1 MDENLKIPYNHCIF
15 HLDSIHLQGVPN
27 LHFEHNGGRS
37 WIYSR
42 LLPHPLNFEILDQP
56 VTDSMLI
63 LQVVGEISS
72 IETVPT
78 AEREGQDEVGND
90 GVHVACWV
98 EPRSDT
104 ASRTL
109 WGRIRQSL
117 DGVAEATDVKLNFSQ
132 LFAVDEVTGVP
143 RLKVAWMPSQDVSTH
158 QRLWIGYLSHVKYFS
173 KPHYPSSVR
182 VIPAVLLMF
191 LTGSLYRF
199 CSTWNM
205 GL

>member
-1 MDENLKIPYNHCIF
+1 MCGETKSACFRVLAYHKWNSHHLGVPAETRHFLVRITHINMDENLQIVYNHCIF
-15 HLDSIHLQGVPN
+15 HLDSIHAQSISK
-27 LHFEHNGGRS
+27 LHFKHNGGRS

-42 LLPHPLNFEILDQP
+42 SFPCPLSFEILDQP
-56 VTDSMLI
+56 ITDSMLI
-63 LQVVGEISS
+63 LQIVGEISS

-143 RLKVAWMPSQDVSTH
+143 RLKVVWMPSQGVSTH
-158 QRLWIGYLSHVKYFS
+158 
-173 KPHYPSSVR
+173 
-182 VIPAVLLMF
+182 
-191 LTGSLYRF
+191 
-199 CSTWNM
+199 
-205 GL
+205 